1 MPWVSSSTKGVLCLM
16 FVLFFCVC
24 RPFSRGRTLL
34 LTSYSCENTRLFFMP
49 SQGRVPLIHVHCRVS
64 LPNSLFLYAALILTQ
79 VSRIVACGPLWKS
92 VSLPRPQ
99 GAPWYVRKEDGEKTP
114 VSHSVLCLRDA
125 RVHTSFFFLPDALTS
140 FQFPCGLASPEQ
152 VETPP

>member
-1 MPWVSSSTKGVLCLM
+1 MKWVASGVIPSQGRSFRKDSLASGCSGLTGTLGAVSMGAQVPRVSSSTKGVLCLM

-64 LPNSLFLYAALILTQ
+64 LPNSLFLYAAPILTPGPPDRGPWAPME
-79 VSRIVACGPLWKS
+79 VSEPSQATGG
-92 VSLPRPQ
+92 SL
-99 GAPWYVRKEDGEKTP
+99 VREEG
-114 VSHSVLCLRDA
+114 RW
-125 RVHTSFFFLPDALTS
+125 
-140 FQFPCGLASPEQ
+140 
-152 VETPP
+152 